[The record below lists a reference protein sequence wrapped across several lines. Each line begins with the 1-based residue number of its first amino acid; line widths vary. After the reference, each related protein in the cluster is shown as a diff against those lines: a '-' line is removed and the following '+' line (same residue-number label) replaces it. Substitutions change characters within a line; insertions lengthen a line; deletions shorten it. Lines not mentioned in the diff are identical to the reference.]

1 MLKKM
6 IFYSTCLSL
15 LGCQG
20 LTLPTPKG
28 TGILHLGSPGCPDKP
43 RVSLNAKNV
52 EKITFNQGRISKSNQ
67 VSVEQ
72 HVGYTFAA
80 IAGDKLSYSTDSDVC
95 VWVFTPDTEIVK
107 GKDLLK
113 TGQYT
118 IQVGAPQGVKN
129 FNLEVGLGSTLK
141 SDPVTMEDSVK
152 KSTVIATTAAP
163 IPKTKSQI
171 PPRADSVQ
179 KSYTATQNT
188 SRISPEQVIRD
199 YYDKINNK
207 QYDTAWDIYP
217 STVKED
223 LNLHPNG
230 YDSFLGWWTQVESV
244 RVIRV
249 GTQSEDNDSAIVN
262 FRGQYSMKNGRLLP
276 VRLRFYLDWNQDNA
290 TWYVT
295 QIKVRTPN

>member
-28 TGILHLGSPGCPDKP
+28 TGILNLGSPGCSDKP
-43 RVSLNAKNV
+43 TVSLNAKNV

-95 VWVFTPDTEIVK
+95 IWVFTPDTEIVK

-129 FNLEVGLGSTLK
+129 FNLEVGLG
-141 SDPVTMEDSVK
+141 
-152 KSTVIATTAAP
+152 
-163 IPKTKSQI
+163 
-171 PPRADSVQ
+171 
-179 KSYTATQNT
+179 
-188 SRISPEQVIRD
+188 
-199 YYDKINNK
+199 
-207 QYDTAWDIYP
+207 
-217 STVKED
+217 D
-223 LNLHPNG
+223 L
-230 YDSFLGWWTQVESV
+230 Q
-244 RVIRV
+244 
-249 GTQSEDNDSAIVN
+249 
-262 FRGQYSMKNGRLLP
+262 
-276 VRLRFYLDWNQDNA
+276 
-290 TWYVT
+290 
-295 QIKVRTPN
+295 

>member
-1 MLKKM
+1 M

-28 TGILHLGSPGCPDKP
+28 TGILNLGSPGCSDKP
-43 RVSLNAKNV
+43 TVSLNAKNV

-95 VWVFTPDTEIVK
+95 IWVFTPDTEIVK

-129 FNLEVGLGSTLK
+129 FNLEVGLGDLQT
-141 SDPVTMEDSVK
+141 
-152 KSTVIATTAAP
+152 
-163 IPKTKSQI
+163 
-171 PPRADSVQ
+171 
-179 KSYTATQNT
+179 N
-188 SRISPEQVIRD
+188 ISPATESTPT
-199 YYDKINNK
+199 INLDAKENNL
-207 QYDTAWDIYP
+207 QQQHDI
-217 STVKED
+217 SQED
-223 LNLHPNG
+223 AIELIKRWYAAKPQIFGPPFDGNLVDQLTTGNLHTNTIG
-230 YDSFLGWWTQVESV
+230 SAGSV
-244 RVIRV
+244 DWLKENQYYYQYNFSNIEGVIEF
-249 GTQSEDNDSAIVN
+249 SNS
-262 FRGQYSMKNGRLLP
+262 
-276 VRLRFYLDWNQDNA
+276 QDRP
-290 TWYVT
+290 Y
-295 QIKVRTPN
+295 IKVRVSEERYLHGQNGIDQKNSGVYTDNFIYFFEKENGTWKIYDYKKIRG